1 MKSTIRER
9 WQGNLNKNKN
19 MRDKIKII
27 YKNRISKKIRKQQKE
42 KKLKQQ
48 VEKYTKN
55 IINQNVVDEVDK
67 LKQKIKQLENQLD
80 WQVSINNDLSL
91 LLLRYEKDL
100 SYYQNQDK
108 KTAS

>member
-1 MKSTIRER
+1 
-9 WQGNLNKNKN
+9 